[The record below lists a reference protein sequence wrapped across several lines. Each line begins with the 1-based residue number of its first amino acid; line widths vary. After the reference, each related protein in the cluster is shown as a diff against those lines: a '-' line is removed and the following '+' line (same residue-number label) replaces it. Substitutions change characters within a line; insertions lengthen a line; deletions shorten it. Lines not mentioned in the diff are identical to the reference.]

1 LSMIGRCY
9 DKISKRIGGSMS
21 LLGCGPQEAGP
32 RSPLGTDWFY
42 LLTVALA
49 GVSMTAAVVV
59 LWCDVTR

>member
-1 LSMIGRCY
+1 
-9 DKISKRIGGSMS
+9 MS

-42 LLTVALA
+42 LLTVAFV